1 MASDTLTFVA
11 EVTKNS
17 LYNLFW
23 TVEAAT
29 KSTSGSI
36 KYNPFAEYFDEVYDA
51 PRALYGDAKY
61 PQSAAI
67 VSYVGLDHTAWS
79 KINFFQSGFAPAPPS
94 AACANSNLGI
104 VAGAAG
110 ALAGIISIAGIAA
123 ARETGGASLVA
134 LGVGG
139 AALGM
144 TAGGLSI
151 ANAIQC

>member
-1 MASDTLTFVA
+1 V
-11 EVTKNS
+11 
-17 LYNLFW
+17 
-23 TVEAAT
+23 
-29 KSTSGSI
+29 
-36 KYNPFAEYFDEVYDA
+36 
-51 PRALYGDAKY
+51 LYGDAKY

-67 VSYVGLDHTAWS
+67 LSYVGLDHTAWS
-79 KINFFQSGFAPAPPS
+79 HIDFFHSDFAPDPPW

-104 VAGAAG
+104 AAGAAG
-110 ALAGIISIAGIAA
+110 ALAGIISVAGIAA
-123 ARETGGASLVA
+123 APETGGAFLVG

>member
-17 LYNLFW
+17 PYNLFW

-94 AACANSNLGI
+94 AACANSNVGI

-110 ALAGIISIAGIAA
+110 ALAGIAA